1 MLTAKPPWIL
11 KTDRKKDPDSVT
23 RDLLSVI
30 GSTHESPAIPDNIS
44 EEGQDFLRYCYAK
57 SPAWR
62 STASEVSS

>member
-1 MLTAKPPWIL
+1 MLKMLTAKPPWIL

-23 RDLLSVI
+23 RI
-30 GSTHESPAIPDNIS
+30 GSTHESPAIPNNIS
-44 EEGQDFLRYCYAK
+44 EEGKNFLRYCYAK